1 MRRAPPSG
9 DFPSLAATQGR
20 PQVGAVERIGA
31 AMAFV
36 EAGGSRLEYE
46 RVGVGPADGPTV
58 VMLHE
63 GLGSVAMWR
72 DFPMQVARATGLR
85 VLVYSRRGYGKSD
98 PVADLP
104 LPFDYMHREAQEVL
118 ADLLRRLDVRRPVL
132 LGHSDGA
139 SIALIYAGSGLEP
152 AADSVIVMA
161 PHVMI
166 EPCTITSIAKAR
178 VLWEE
183 TDLRGRLARYHDDP
197 DGAFYAWN
205 LSWMMPE
212 FRDWN
217 IEEYLPNIRTPIT
230 VVQGLDDE
238 YGSLLQPQAVE
249 RRAGG
254 PVRTAMLPGCGHSP
268 HRDRPEETLA
278 AIVRHIRGDGAA

>member
-1 MRRAPPSG
+1 
-9 DFPSLAATQGR
+9 
-20 PQVGAVERIGA
+20 
-31 AMAFV
+31 MAFGD
-36 EAGGSRLEYE
+36 AGGSRLEYYW
-46 RVGVGPADGPTV
+46 GGGGPADGPTV
-58 VMLHE
+58 VLLHE

-72 DFPMQVARATGLR
+72 DFPSQLARATGLR

-98 PVADLP
+98 ALTRADLP
-104 LPFDYMHREAQEVL
+104 LPFDYMHREAQDAL
-118 ADLLRRLDVRRPVL
+118 PDLLNRLDVRRPL
-132 LGHSDGA
+132 LFGHSDGA

-152 AADSVIVMA
+152 APDSVVVMA
-161 PHVMI
+161 PHVLV
-166 EPCTITSIAKAR
+166 EPCTITSIARAR

-197 DGAFYAWN
+197 DSAFYAWN

-217 IEEYLPNIRTPIT
+217 IEAYLPNIRVSMT

-238 YGSLLQPQAVE
+238 YGSPLQPQAVE
-249 RRAGG
+249 RGAGG
-254 PVRTAMLPGCGHSP
+254 PVDVVMLPGCGHSP

-278 AIVRHIRGDGAA
+278 AVVRHIGRKAAA

>member
-1 MRRAPPSG
+1 
-9 DFPSLAATQGR
+9 
-20 PQVGAVERIGA
+20 
-31 AMAFV
+31 MAFV

-46 RVGVGPADGPTV
+46 WVGVGPADGPTV

-72 DFPMQVARATGLR
+72 DFPAQVARATGLR
-85 VLVYSRRGYGKSD
+85 VLVYSRRGYGRSD
-98 PVADLP
+98 ALTRADLP
-104 LPFDYMHREAQEVL
+104 LPVDYMHREAQDAL
-118 ADLLRRLDVRRPVL
+118 PDLLRRLDVRRPL
-132 LGHSDGA
+132 LFGHSDGA

-161 PHVMI
+161 PHVLV
-166 EPCTITSIAKAR
+166 EPCTILSIARAR

-197 DGAFYAWN
+197 DGAFFAWN

-212 FRDWN
+212 FRQWN
-217 IEEYLPNIRTPIT
+217 IEEYLPRIRVPVT
-230 VVQGLDDE
+230 VIQGLDDE
-238 YGSLLQPQAVE
+238 YGSPLQPQAVE
-249 RRAGG
+249 RRVGG
-254 PVRTAMLPGCGHSP
+254 PVDTVMLPGCRHSP

-278 AIVRHIRGDGAA
+278 AIVRHIGRKAAA

>member
-1 MRRAPPSG
+1 
-9 DFPSLAATQGR
+9 
-20 PQVGAVERIGA
+20 
-31 AMAFV
+31 
-36 EAGGSRLEYE
+36 
-46 RVGVGPADGPTV
+46 
-58 VMLHE
+58 
-63 GLGSVAMWR
+63 
-72 DFPMQVARATGLR
+72 
-85 VLVYSRRGYGKSD
+85 
-98 PVADLP
+98 
-104 LPFDYMHREAQEVL
+104 MHREAQEVL
-118 ADLLRRLDVRRPVL
+118 AELLRRLDVRRPVL

>member
-1 MRRAPPSG
+1 
-9 DFPSLAATQGR
+9 
-20 PQVGAVERIGA
+20 
-31 AMAFV
+31 MAFV

-46 RVGVGPADGPTV
+46 WVGVGPADRPTI

-72 DFPMQVARATGLR
+72 DFPLQVARATGLR
-85 VLVYSRRGYGKSD
+85 VLVYSRRGYGRSD
-98 PVADLP
+98 PLTRKDLP
-104 LPFDYMHREAQEVL
+104 LPFDYMHREAQEAL
-118 ADLLRRLDVRRPVL
+118 PDLLRILDVRRPL
-132 LGHSDGA
+132 LFGHSDGA

-230 VVQGLDDE
+230 IVQGLDDE
-238 YGSLLQPQAVE
+238 YGTPLQPQSIE

-254 PVRTAMLPGCGHSP
+254 PAKSVMLPGCGHSP

-278 AIVRHIRGDGAA
+278 AIVRHIGGNGAA